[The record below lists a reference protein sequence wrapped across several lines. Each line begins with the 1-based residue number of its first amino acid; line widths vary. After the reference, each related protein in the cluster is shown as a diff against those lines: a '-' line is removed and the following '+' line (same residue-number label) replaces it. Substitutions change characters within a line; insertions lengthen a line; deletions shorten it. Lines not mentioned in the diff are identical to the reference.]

1 MIIMGFVEGLK
12 GSHLEKTTRTN
23 YRKRKSIAWER
34 ERERERESTITWN
47 VGSGACV
54 QACGLNAA
62 SQCFWHSVHAA
73 VCACV
78 LGESICNCFSLFDM
92 QMYSFIHSIIW
103 FRTHQ
108 VTDIWQFCN
117 NHLSYFSKQMKQGW
131 YITH

>member
-1 MIIMGFVEGLK
+1 MLNQYDYHGICRRVE
-12 GSHLEKTTRTN
+12 
-23 YRKRKSIAWER
+23 RKSLGENNTNKLQNKEIYSM
-34 ERERERESTITWN
+34 RERESTIIWN

-78 LGESICNCFSLFDM
+78 LGESKCNCFSLFDM